1 MGVRG
6 LLGPMVL
13 LVMFMAWELLDT
25 LDMLP
30 AMLVEP
36 SMAILLFTMARG
48 LLMLMHITVL
58 MAMALPMVTGVD
70 MSMGKGQ
77 LNQQLIPTMVAMDMP
92 MVYLVGI
99 LMCPDLLLT
108 DTDVKTTLERAVMS
122 CE

>member
-1 MGVRG
+1 MG
-6 LLGPMVL
+6 
-13 LVMFMAWELLDT
+13 VMFMAWELLVT

-58 MAMALPMVTGVD
+58 MAME
-70 MSMGKGQ
+70 KGQ
-77 LNQQLIPTMVAMDMP
+77 LNQQLTPTMVAMDMP

-108 DTDVKTTLERAVMS
+108 DTDVKTNPCES
-122 CE
+122 CDVVASSADIARSVV